1 MMPPP
6 LHLSD
11 IRCKCFPYIL
21 AFPRQANHAAEA
33 RNERADELMCLCRL
47 SKDTV

>member
-11 IRCKCFPYIL
+11 IRCKCFQY
-21 AFPRQANHAAEA
+21 RRCHGKQKSTVDEQT
-33 RNERADELMCLCRL
+33 NEGVSVGC
-47 SKDTV
+47 